1 MARDDG
7 SKSPD
12 GSLRRPSLGSRDE
25 RPSSEFLGAERSR
38 ISIIAEDSDE
48 RTSRTSGSSPE
59 LDDVDE
65 KPSRSSSYSDHGD
78 DDDDDEEILPES
90 LTEDWEEKMSRF
102 SQANTLQ
109 DRRRR
114 ESETVV
120 VLPDDKADRRKSTGS
135 ATSTVSRCSHC
146 GHHRRAS
153 SVTLANAPV
162 VPMRKSSLPQRHG
175 SLRITPRVQ
184 PMSPKAAAASE
195 AAAAAGCSEQR
206 AFPLNVKR
214 VPSHAMS
221 DVQVARHVQSDGN
234 NFSEPRSETA
244 SIISSIFAPSL
255 RHLASHPS
263 LNGSL
268 GSPVRRGSIVTP
280 VAEQR
285 HPGKAGARISRF
297 TRPFEPDI
305 DEDDGEDYLRQVRR
319 LEALRAQQ
327 RISQVL
333 AADIFCEKEEWV
345 EGWPLVFLIIGICLV
360 VFIISVHRTIITTA
374 IPQITSEFK
383 STADIGWYGSAYLLT
398 ACAFQPLFG
407 RIFVLFS
414 VKWSYLLAMLMF
426 LGGSL
431 ICALS
436 PSSMVLIIGRAV
448 AGFGSAGI
456 LTGSF
461 VTWRW
466 NFFVNLPVVGA
477 NMIIFLIF
485 FHPRQSPRVRPRFF
499 DRILELDLLGNILLL
514 GACVMLF
521 MALELTNRGQAWSSI
536 KIIGLLSGSG
546 ATAIVFAAWQWW
558 RQDGALI
565 PPAIITHRT
574 VAASCVAAFSTYGAL
589 MIHTYFLPLWF
600 QAIRG
605 EDAIMSGVDM
615 IPYVATIGIFS
626 LLSAVFVSVV
636 GYPVPPAI
644 VGGMIGTAGC
654 GVLRL
659 LSQSTPTA
667 YWIGF
672 EILVAAGFGMS
683 IQQGL
688 TAVQAILPPDDI
700 SVGTAAVVASQSLG
714 GAIFVSVGNT
724 LFQNYVLRAAARNL
738 VPGVNIRAV
747 LRAGA
752 TAFRTSVPASAL
764 PRMMTVYNDALRVT
778 FTAAIPLAG
787 VAAIAACFMEWK
799 SVKVKKAG

>member
-1 MARDDG
+1 MARDDD

-48 RTSRTSGSSPE
+48 RTDRTSGSSPE

-65 KPSRSSSYSDHGD
+65 KPSRSSSYSDHEDDND
-78 DDDDDEEILPES
+78 DDDDDEILPES

-135 ATSTVSRCSHC
+135 AASIASRCSHC

-383 STADIGWYGSAYLLT
+383 STSDIGWFGIGT
-398 ACAFQPLFG
+398 TVGPL
-407 RIFVLFS
+407 
-414 VKWSYLLAMLMF
+414 
-426 LGGSL
+426 LGGVFTEL
-431 ICALS
+431 V
-436 PSSMVLIIGRAV
+436 P
-448 AGFGSAGI
+448 
-456 LTGSF
+456 
-461 VTWRW
+461 
-466 NFFVNLPVVGA
+466 
-477 NMIIFLIF
+477 
-485 FHPRQSPRVRPRFF
+485 PRVRPRFF
-499 DRILELDLLGNILLL
+499 DRILELDLLGNIFLL

-521 MALELTNRGQAWSSI
+521 MALELTNRGQAWSSVR
-536 KIIGLLSGSG
+536 IIGLLSGSG

-636 GYPVPPAI
+636 GYPVPPAV

-659 LSQSTPTA
+659 LSPSTPIA

-688 TAVQAILPPDDI
+688 TAVQAVLPPDDI

-724 LFQNYVLRAAARNL
+724 LFQNYLLRAAAKNL
-738 VPGVNIRAV
+738 VPGVNIRVV

-752 TAFRTSVPASAL
+752 TAFRTAVPASAL

-799 SVKVKKAG
+799 SVKVKKAA

>member
-1 MARDDG
+1 MARDDD

-48 RTSRTSGSSPE
+48 RTDRTSGSSPE

-65 KPSRSSSYSDHGD
+65 KPPRSSSYSDHGDD

-383 STADIGWYGSAYLLT
+383 STSDIGWFGIGT
-398 ACAFQPLFG
+398 TVGPL
-407 RIFVLFS
+407 
-414 VKWSYLLAMLMF
+414 
-426 LGGSL
+426 LGGVFTEL
-431 ICALS
+431 V
-436 PSSMVLIIGRAV
+436 P
-448 AGFGSAGI
+448 
-456 LTGSF
+456 
-461 VTWRW
+461 
-466 NFFVNLPVVGA
+466 
-477 NMIIFLIF
+477 
-485 FHPRQSPRVRPRFF
+485 PRVRPRFF
-499 DRILELDLLGNILLL
+499 DRILELDLLGNIFLL

-521 MALELTNRGQAWSSI
+521 MALELTSRGQAWSSVR
-536 KIIGLLSGSG
+536 IIGLLSGSG

-636 GYPVPPAI
+636 GYPVPPAV

-659 LSQSTPTA
+659 LSPSTPIA

-688 TAVQAILPPDDI
+688 TAVQAVLPPDDI
-700 SVGTAAVVASQSLG
+700 SVGTAAIVASQSLG

-724 LFQNYVLRAAARNL
+724 LFQNYLLRAAARNL

-752 TAFRTSVPASAL
+752 TAFRTAVPASAL

-799 SVKVKKAG
+799 SVKVKKAA

>member
-1 MARDDG
+1 MARDDD

-48 RTSRTSGSSPE
+48 RTDRTSGSSPE

-65 KPSRSSSYSDHGD
+65 KPSRSSSYSDHEDDGD
-78 DDDDDEEILPES
+78 DEDDDEILPES

-135 ATSTVSRCSHC
+135 ATSIASRCSHC

-195 AAAAAGCSEQR
+195 AAATAGCSEQR

-383 STADIGWYGSAYLLT
+383 STSDIGWFGIGT
-398 ACAFQPLFG
+398 TVGPL
-407 RIFVLFS
+407 
-414 VKWSYLLAMLMF
+414 
-426 LGGSL
+426 LGGVFTEL
-431 ICALS
+431 V
-436 PSSMVLIIGRAV
+436 P
-448 AGFGSAGI
+448 
-456 LTGSF
+456 
-461 VTWRW
+461 
-466 NFFVNLPVVGA
+466 
-477 NMIIFLIF
+477 
-485 FHPRQSPRVRPRFF
+485 PRVRPRFF
-499 DRILELDLLGNILLL
+499 DRILELDLLGNIFLL

-521 MALELTNRGQAWSSI
+521 MALELTNRGQAWSSVR
-536 KIIGLLSGSG
+536 IIGLLSGSG

-636 GYPVPPAI
+636 GYPVPPAV

-659 LSQSTPTA
+659 LSPSTPIA

-688 TAVQAILPPDDI
+688 TAVQAVLPPDDI

-724 LFQNYVLRAAARNL
+724 LFQNYLLRAAARNL

-752 TAFRTSVPASAL
+752 TAFRTAVPASAL

-799 SVKVKKAG
+799 SVKVKKAA

>member
-1 MARDDG
+1 MARDDD

-48 RTSRTSGSSPE
+48 RTDRTSGSSPE

-65 KPSRSSSYSDHGD
+65 KPSRSSSYSDHED
-78 DDDDDEEILPES
+78 DDDDDDDEILPES

-135 ATSTVSRCSHC
+135 ATSIASRCSHC
-146 GHHRRAS
+146 GQHRRAS

-383 STADIGWYGSAYLLT
+383 STADIGWFGIGT
-398 ACAFQPLFG
+398 TVGPL
-407 RIFVLFS
+407 
-414 VKWSYLLAMLMF
+414 
-426 LGGSL
+426 LGGVFTDL
-431 ICALS
+431 
-436 PSSMVLIIGRAV
+436 V
-448 AGFGSAGI
+448 
-456 LTGSF
+456 
-461 VTWRW
+461 
-466 NFFVNLPVVGA
+466 
-477 NMIIFLIF
+477 
-485 FHPRQSPRVRPRFF
+485 RVRRGDGTSSPRFF
-499 DRILELDLLGNILLL
+499 DRILELDLLGNTLLL

-521 MALELTNRGQAWSSI
+521 MALEFTNRGQAWSSI

-714 GAIFVSVGNT
+714 GAIFVSVGST
-724 LFQNYVLRAAARNL
+724 LFQNYLLRAAARNL

-752 TAFRTSVPASAL
+752 TAFRTAVPASAL
-764 PRMMTVYNDALRVT
+764 PRMMTLYNDALRVT

>member
-1 MARDDG
+1 MARDDD

-48 RTSRTSGSSPE
+48 RTDRTSGSSPE

-162 VPMRKSSLPQRHG
+162 VPMRKSSLQQRHG

-383 STADIGWYGSAYLLT
+383 STADIGW
-398 ACAFQPLFG
+398 
-407 RIFVLFS
+407 
-414 VKWSYLLAMLMF
+414 
-426 LGGSL
+426 
-431 ICALS
+431 
-436 PSSMVLIIGRAV
+436 
-448 AGFGSAGI
+448 
-456 LTGSF
+456 
-461 VTWRW
+461 
-466 NFFVNLPVVGA
+466 
-477 NMIIFLIF
+477 
-485 FHPRQSPRVRPRFF
+485 PRFF
-499 DRILELDLLGNILLL
+499 DRILELDLLGNIFLL

-724 LFQNYVLRAAARNL
+724 LFQNYLLRAAARNL

-752 TAFRTSVPASAL
+752 TAFRTAVPASAL

>member
-1 MARDDG
+1 MARDDD

-48 RTSRTSGSSPE
+48 RTDRTSGSSPE

-65 KPSRSSSYSDHGD
+65 KPSRSSSYSDHED
-78 DDDDDEEILPES
+78 DDDDDDDDEILPES

-135 ATSTVSRCSHC
+135 ATSIASRCSHC

-153 SVTLANAPV
+153 SVTLANAPA

-234 NFSEPRSETA
+234 NFPEPRSETA

-360 VFIISVHRTIITTA
+360 VFIISVHRTIITT
-374 IPQITSEFK
+374 
-383 STADIGWYGSAYLLT
+383 
-398 ACAFQPLFG
+398 
-407 RIFVLFS
+407 
-414 VKWSYLLAMLMF
+414 
-426 LGGSL
+426 
-431 ICALS
+431 
-436 PSSMVLIIGRAV
+436 
-448 AGFGSAGI
+448 
-456 LTGSF
+456 
-461 VTWRW
+461 TWRW
-466 NFFVNLPVVGA
+466 NFFANLPVVGA

-485 FHPRQSPRVRPRFF
+485 FHPRQPPRVRPRFF
-499 DRILELDLLGNILLL
+499 DRILELDLLGNIFLL

-521 MALELTNRGQAWSSI
+521 MALELTNRGQAWSSVR
-536 KIIGLLSGSG
+536 IIGLLSGSG

-615 IPYVATIGIFS
+615 IPYVATLGIFS

-636 GYPVPPAI
+636 GYPVPPAV

-659 LSQSTPTA
+659 LSPSTPIA

-688 TAVQAILPPDDI
+688 TAVQAVLPPDDI

-724 LFQNYVLRAAARNL
+724 LFQNYLLRAAAKNL
-738 VPGVNIRAV
+738 VPGVNIRVV

-752 TAFRTSVPASAL
+752 TAFRTAVPASAL

-799 SVKVKKAG
+799 SVKVKKAA

>member
-1 MARDDG
+1 MARDDD

-48 RTSRTSGSSPE
+48 RTDRTSGSSPE

-78 DDDDDEEILPES
+78 DDDDEEEILPES

-102 SQANTLQ
+102 SQANTLK

-374 IPQITSEFK
+374 IPQITSEFR
-383 STADIGWYGSAYLLT
+383 STADIGWFGIGT
-398 ACAFQPLFG
+398 TVGPL
-407 RIFVLFS
+407 
-414 VKWSYLLAMLMF
+414 
-426 LGGSL
+426 LGGVFTDL
-431 ICALS
+431 V
-436 PSSMVLIIGRAV
+436 P
-448 AGFGSAGI
+448 
-456 LTGSF
+456 
-461 VTWRW
+461 
-466 NFFVNLPVVGA
+466 
-477 NMIIFLIF
+477 
-485 FHPRQSPRVRPRFF
+485 PRVRPRFF

-747 LRAGA
+747 LGAGA
-752 TAFRTSVPASAL
+752 TAFRTAVPASAL

>member
-1 MARDDG
+1 MARDDD

-48 RTSRTSGSSPE
+48 RTDRTSGSSPE

-65 KPSRSSSYSDHGD
+65 KPSRSSSYSDQGE

-114 ESETVV
+114 ESEIVV
-120 VLPDDKADRRKSTGS
+120 VLPDDKANRRKSTGS

-360 VFIISVHRTIITTA
+360 VFIISVHRTIITT
-374 IPQITSEFK
+374 
-383 STADIGWYGSAYLLT
+383 
-398 ACAFQPLFG
+398 
-407 RIFVLFS
+407 
-414 VKWSYLLAMLMF
+414 
-426 LGGSL
+426 
-431 ICALS
+431 
-436 PSSMVLIIGRAV
+436 
-448 AGFGSAGI
+448 
-456 LTGSF
+456 
-461 VTWRW
+461 
-466 NFFVNLPVVGA
+466 
-477 NMIIFLIF
+477 
-485 FHPRQSPRVRPRFF
+485 
-499 DRILELDLLGNILLL
+499 
-514 GACVMLF
+514 
-521 MALELTNRGQAWSSI
+521 
-536 KIIGLLSGSG
+536 
-546 ATAIVFAAWQWW
+546 
-558 RQDGALI
+558 
-565 PPAIITHRT
+565 
-574 VAASCVAAFSTYGAL
+574 
-589 MIHTYFLPLWF
+589 
-600 QAIRG
+600 
-605 EDAIMSGVDM
+605 
-615 IPYVATIGIFS
+615 
-626 LLSAVFVSVV
+626 VS
-636 GYPVPPAI
+636 
-644 VGGMIGTAGC
+644 
-654 GVLRL
+654 
-659 LSQSTPTA
+659 
-667 YWIGF
+667 
-672 EILVAAGFGMS
+672 
-683 IQQGL
+683 
-688 TAVQAILPPDDI
+688 
-700 SVGTAAVVASQSLG
+700 
-714 GAIFVSVGNT
+714 
-724 LFQNYVLRAAARNL
+724 
-738 VPGVNIRAV
+738 
-747 LRAGA
+747 
-752 TAFRTSVPASAL
+752 
-764 PRMMTVYNDALRVT
+764 
-778 FTAAIPLAG
+778 
-787 VAAIAACFMEWK
+787 
-799 SVKVKKAG
+799 